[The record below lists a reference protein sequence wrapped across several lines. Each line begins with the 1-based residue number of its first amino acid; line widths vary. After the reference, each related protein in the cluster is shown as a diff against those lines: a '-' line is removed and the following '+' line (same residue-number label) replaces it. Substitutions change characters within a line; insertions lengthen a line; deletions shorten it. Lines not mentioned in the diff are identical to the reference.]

1 MAPRFLAAVLSRPA
15 CCRRRWTCGLSEE
28 RSARPVCLQEFVE
41 FDILPDELR
50 DSLAKRETLGSV
62 QVRRFVIDERD
73 HGRLLRHVQGVLL
86 QTQTFER
93 VDVRGGRSVESL
105 RFFMSSRE
113 TNSAYMLMYTYCFG
127 ISWLFRGNALSTRR
141 LISLNGNT
149 ARPPRFREPRCAH
162 LRVVLV
168 EEGVYLLVT
177 FLNTL
182 LSGLVAVVV
191 RFPGTRHKASK
202 GGYSR
207 RTMRTVSR
215 SLTIVLS

>member
-1 MAPRFLAAVLSRPA
+1 MEGQGLSLLGSHPRARLIHLRGHVGFTKDVDGTLVSSRLSYRVQHVA
-15 CCRRRWTCGLSEE
+15 DEGGHAGLSEE

-93 VDVRGGRSVESL
+93 VDGLGWTFGRELEV
-105 RFFMSSRE
+105 FMSSRE

-127 ISWLFRGNALSTRR
+127 IS
-141 LISLNGNT
+141 
-149 ARPPRFREPRCAH
+149 
-162 LRVVLV
+162 
-168 EEGVYLLVT
+168 
-177 FLNTL
+177 
-182 LSGLVAVVV
+182 
-191 RFPGTRHKASK
+191 
-202 GGYSR
+202 
-207 RTMRTVSR
+207 
-215 SLTIVLS
+215 